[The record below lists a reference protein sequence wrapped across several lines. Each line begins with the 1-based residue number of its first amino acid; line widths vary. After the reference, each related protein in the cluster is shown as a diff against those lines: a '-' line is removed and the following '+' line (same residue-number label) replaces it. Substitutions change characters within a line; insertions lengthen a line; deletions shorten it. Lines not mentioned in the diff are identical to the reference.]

1 MIAGVSA
8 LPLPS
13 VVALALAYLPLAAVL
28 SAVDLR
34 EHRLPNP
41 LVLALS
47 VAVGLV
53 TTGTALLVPGARA
66 ACLSA
71 LGIALGAGV
80 IAVLIALLA
89 PDLLG
94 MGDAKILPAVVAV
107 AAVLGWDVLIGGM
120 LGAAVLGGMAGIIA
134 LAVTR
139 DARTR
144 IAYGPVL
151 LSAPLLGL
159 VLAPAVRTALGL

>member
-1 MIAGVSA
+1 MIADVTA
-8 LPLPS
+8 FPFPA

-28 SAVDLR
+28 SVVDLR
-34 EHRLPNP
+34 EHRLPNR

-47 VAVGLV
+47 GAVCLA
-53 TTGTALLVPGARA
+53 TTGIALLVPAART

-71 LGIALGAGV
+71 LVIALGAGV
-80 IAVLIALLA
+80 VAVLIALLA

-120 LGAAVLGGMAGIIA
+120 LGAAVLGGVAGIVA
-134 LAVTR
+134 MAVTR

-159 VLAPAVRTALGL
+159 VLAPVVRTALGL